1 MKAAAQEAGREMTVS
16 GRQESEE
23 SISVMADNFGLKS
36 SQLDDNLREKWQS
49 VSIEAYG
56 HIRDNTVPGEIWDQ
70 AIEHLQEY
78 RAGGN

>member
-23 SISVMADNFGLKS
+23 SISVMADSFGLKS
-36 SQLDDNLREKWQS
+36 SQLDDNLRENGNQFP
-49 VSIEAYG
+49 EAYG

-78 RAGGN
+78 RAGVN